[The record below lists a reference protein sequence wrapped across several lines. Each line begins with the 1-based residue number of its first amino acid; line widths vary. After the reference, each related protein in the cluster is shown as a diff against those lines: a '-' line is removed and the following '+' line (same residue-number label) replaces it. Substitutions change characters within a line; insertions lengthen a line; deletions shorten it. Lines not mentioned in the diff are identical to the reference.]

1 MRGDSQPRLI
11 NSPGGALMPPARLA
25 NVISIKETTRTK
37 KQSISMKISEITCP
51 ACGSCY
57 AVAESATVSGSPGHV
72 ECAVCGKALANW
84 TTPSFRA
91 YRLELAPEHKYVRVP
106 TPPSPVPIAT

>member
-1 MRGDSQPRLI
+1 VIWI
-11 NSPGGALMPPARLA
+11 NEATGA
-25 NVISIKETTRTK
+25 K

-57 AVAESATVSGSPGHV
+57 AVAESATISGSPGHV
-72 ECAVCGKALANW
+72 ECAVCGEALANW

-106 TPPSPVPIAT
+106 APPPPVHITT

>member
-1 MRGDSQPRLI
+1 LAAATNQRVSRNLD
-11 NSPGGALMPPARLA
+11 APARLA
-25 NVISIKETTRTK
+25 DVIWINETTRVK

-72 ECAVCGKALANW
+72 ECVVCGEALANW

-91 YRLELAPEHKYVRVP
+91 YRLELAPEHKYPRVP
-106 TPPSPVPIAT
+106 APPSPAHITT